1 MQGGFL
7 KRNYT
12 IRTFSYWYIHISAQ
26 FLLEH
31 GHHDTDSIMRGK
43 AAVAFHNGNFKE
55 LYSIMEGRW
64 VGNTIFANT
73 FNTLPIMLAK
83 TCFMFWFEIMS
94 GKSVIRILQVIWP
107 TVPCGATG
115 HVVQGALQGSG
126 EDSCQASWWVLQ
138 VPSFKLLLV
147 PDIVA

>member
-1 MQGGFL
+1 MHTEIFNLFASKVYSSKCFASLEHVQIHV
-7 KRNYT
+7 RINIHIH
-12 IRTFSYWYIHISAQ
+12 IRVNIHIHISAQ

-73 FNTLPIMLAK
+73 FNMLATK
-83 TCFMFWFEIMS
+83 
-94 GKSVIRILQVIWP
+94 
-107 TVPCGATG
+107 
-115 HVVQGALQGSG
+115 
-126 EDSCQASWWVLQ
+126 
-138 VPSFKLLLV
+138 
-147 PDIVA
+147 

>member
-1 MQGGFL
+1 MNFVEKRCHVFL
-7 KRNYT
+7 CRLKFNLFAHKVEMLNADAP
-12 IRTFSYWYIHISAQ
+12 IEHFHVSAQ

-73 FNTLPIMLAK
+73 FNTLHIMLAK
-83 TCFMFWFEIMS
+83 TCFMFWFEMMS
-94 GKSVIRILQVIWP
+94 GKSVIRILQVI
-107 TVPCGATG
+107 
-115 HVVQGALQGSG
+115 
-126 EDSCQASWWVLQ
+126 
-138 VPSFKLLLV
+138 
-147 PDIVA
+147 